1 MKRPSAE
8 RAPTESR
15 RGAMCVRRFDDSL
28 NSAIHN
34 TLSRFAT
41 VFIDA
46 RAKGSAVGSCFD
58 NQLCKGQHKT
68 TLALV
73 LKESGSPE
81 GSRRTPGAHPRPPR
95 DGAARKEFR
104 PPVVVRPRSR
114 QRAREGVPPTT
125 GTDLPSRG
133 GRPRA
138 HARARTVMIL
148 PQVHLRKPCYDFY
161 FIDPRQIKGLSR
173 NGPRVAPR
181 SRTGPTFSW
190 TRTLCSSDGRC
201 VQRAGT

>member
-1 MKRPSAE
+1 MLRSSSTREPRDPPLE
-8 RAPTESR
+8 VVLTT
-15 RGAMCVRRFDDSL
+15 
-28 NSAIHN
+28 N
-34 TLSRFAT
+34 
-41 VFIDA
+41 
-46 RAKGSAVGSCFD
+46 
-58 NQLCKGQHKT
+58 LCKGQQPWF
-68 TLALV
+68 LF
-73 LKESGSPE
+73 LKKWEPRGVPAD
-81 GSRRTPGAHPRPPR
+81 SRRSPPTSK
-95 DGAARKEFR
+95 G
-104 PPVVVRPRSR
+104 RSR
-114 QRAREGVPPTT
+114 TQGVSSASGGSTAVPAQEPERASPPTT